1 MAPIAQANSQNFLN
15 LSESGFN
22 AFSKVPFRPS
32 SRDAKL
38 PMPFEIQDG

>member
-22 AFSKVPFRPS
+22 AFSKVPFRPKCEVA
-32 SRDAKL
+32 DA
-38 PMPFEIQDG
+38 I